1 MHDEARF
8 QDKVMETLARFRE
21 DTVMGIC
28 KRNLCSKQ
36 HEAEHS
42 EAQRDYMMLLDELPR
57 EKAEKLERYV
67 GALEAADNDMADNA
81 YLAGIYDA
89 IRVMATFGFLR

>member
-21 DTVMGIC
+21 DTVIGIC

-57 EKAEKLERYV
+57 EKAEKLECYV
-67 GALEAADNDMADNA
+67 GTLEAADNDMTDNA